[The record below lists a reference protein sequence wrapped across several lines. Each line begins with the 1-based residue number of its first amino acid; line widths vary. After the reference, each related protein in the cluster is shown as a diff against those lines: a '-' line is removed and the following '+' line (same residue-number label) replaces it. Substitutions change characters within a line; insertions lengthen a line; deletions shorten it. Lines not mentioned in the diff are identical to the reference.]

1 MLLAS
6 LSLEQ
11 EFGIFGLILSQMGLN
26 WKHSFWVSYISHI
39 NIWIGPSAYK
49 FDESNFKPNKTEDL
63 VYIYFQYQFIIS
75 CGCLVAH
82 IAFGKI
88 PYDTDSIKYGKISL
102 NHLIIR

>member
-1 MLLAS
+1 M
-6 LSLEQ
+6 EQ
-11 EFGIFGLILSQMGLN
+11 KFGTFGLILSQMGLN
-26 WKHSFWVSYISHI
+26 WKHRFQCIESAISYI
-39 NIWIGPSAYK
+39 NIWIRPSAYK

-63 VYIYFQYQFIIS
+63 GYIYFQYQFIIS